1 MVSALIAVAD
11 LHSKIFDAPHPPLS
25 PILFTFIGFSGGACV
40 SSSPWIWHRYGA
52 SGDFASIW
60 KVETILDSSLVASA
74 APAERLAKLHTSLR

>member
-1 MVSALIAVAD
+1 MASALIAVAD

-25 PILFTFIGFSGGACV
+25 PILFTFIGFSGGAYV
-40 SSSPWIWHRYGA
+40 SSSSWIWHRYGA